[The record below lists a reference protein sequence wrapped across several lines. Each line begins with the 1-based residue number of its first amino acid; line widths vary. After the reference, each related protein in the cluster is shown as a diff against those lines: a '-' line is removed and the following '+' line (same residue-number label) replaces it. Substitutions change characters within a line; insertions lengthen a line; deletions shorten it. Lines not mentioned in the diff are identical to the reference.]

1 MYLKY
6 QWENIL
12 STIHKI
18 HHIRTTVIDHNNK
31 VTFTDHKNAEEQLL
45 QDSAINT
52 IVIQC
57 RKKKQPQVIINN
69 YFLAIAGIYVE
80 KTKEVVLLGHVFL
93 GSRSEQFIQTE
104 LMKVFNDEA
113 IVKEKMG
120 YIMPL
125 ETTSK
130 SNFFSILEF
139 LNFYLNGEKINI
151 SQKEMIIAEASF
163 YDPAELNSV
172 NRERIYEEN
181 VYDEIDVYEGF
192 LYEKRIMDSIRTGDK
207 EKLISILKY
216 ETNVRA
222 GGLSRKEAVL
232 RQRKNEFICLCTLA
246 TRAAIQG
253 GLNVEKAFSLGDY
266 YIRKIESMDQANQVE
281 MFVNK
286 MLLDF
291 TIRVKSTVD
300 IKGYSHV
307 TNFCMQYIN
316 DHVCDAIVIQDIADQ
331 MGVSKNH
338 LLLKFKEE
346 TNVSIVDYI
355 KNVKVA
361 EAKILLK
368 YGHMNITE
376 VSDHLSFSSQSYFTS
391 VFKSIT
397 GYTPKQYRERN
408 EEI

>member
-1 MYLKY
+1 M
-6 QWENIL
+6 N
-12 STIHKI
+12 
-18 HHIRTTVIDHNNK
+18 
-31 VTFTDHKNAEEQLL
+31 
-45 QDSAINT
+45 DSAINT
-52 IVIQC
+52 IVSQC

-69 YFLAIAGIYVE
+69 YFLTIAGIYVE

-104 LMKVFNDEA
+104 LMRAFNDEA

-125 ETTSK
+125 VTTSK

-139 LNFYLNGEKINI
+139 LNYYLNGEKINI

-163 YDPAELNSV
+163 YDPSELNSM

-192 LYEKRIMDSIRTGDK
+192 LYEKRIMDSVRTGDK

-216 ETNVRA
+216 ETNVQA

-291 TIRVKSTVD
+291 AIRVKNTVD

-316 DHVCDAIVIQDIADQ
+316 DHVCDAIVIQDIADE

-397 GYTPKQYRERN
+397 GFTPKQYRERN